1 MRKKFE
7 QSEEQFYS
15 DLGTSTQEATLLALD
30 YYQEML
36 IKHIDLVE
44 RRLIKG
50 ETIPHEDKFF
60 SIFESH
66 TEWIKKG
73 KANNKVEIGHK
84 ILIATDQSEKIPL
97 AV

>member
-15 DLGTSTQEATLLALD
+15 DLGTSTQKATLLALD

-36 IKHIDLVE
+36 IKHID
-44 RRLIKG
+44 
-50 ETIPHEDKFF
+50 
-60 SIFESH
+60 
-66 TEWIKKG
+66 
-73 KANNKVEIGHK
+73 
-84 ILIATDQSEKIPL
+84 SEKIPL